1 MSRCDHCIWRETLT
15 VFSQHGILPRA
26 CLLDA
31 GCGPGLYSIELAAR
45 GYRVT
50 GLDASSA
57 FVDLAHERMGSRS
70 PTLRFVHGDML
81 NDLIQPSQRQQAFSS
96 FAQGL
101 RDGGLLLFDVRESR
115 ATQARKQQE
124 PVMEKVVQTP
134 QGVLSFRSETSLD
147 PDHHRLVIAESHRLT
162 GSVMQRA
169 ATYQFVM
176 QCWTEDELR
185 DCLATAGFVPLHWWG
200 EYAHATPAGVT
211 DRLVCLAQRKTEVA
225 FLGTGSL

>member
-1 MSRCDHCIWRETLT
+1 MSRCVHCIWRETLT
-15 VFSQHGILPRA
+15 VFSQHGILPGA

-70 PTLRFVHGDML
+70 PTLKFVHGDMLSDLLRLAPAMGFDGILCRGVL

-101 RDGGLLLFDVRESR
+101 RDGGLLLFW
-115 ATQARKQQE
+115 
-124 PVMEKVVQTP
+124 
-134 QGVLSFRSETSLD
+134 
-147 PDHHRLVIAESHRLT
+147 
-162 GSVMQRA
+162 SVGNR
-169 ATYQFVM
+169 
-176 QCWTEDELR
+176 
-185 DCLATAGFVPLHWWG
+185 
-200 EYAHATPAGVT
+200 
-211 DRLVCLAQRKTEVA
+211 
-225 FLGTGSL
+225 